1 MVDCDLGRR
10 SAVRCWFSPCSPHS
24 VAQPTASVP
33 RRARHNLRHLVKTT
47 PWAAARRT
55 SAMPRAR
62 WSSLCKPR
70 RLDLRRTVPACAPI
84 PKRLLPPT
92 ERLPTHRHTHP
103 RRSGLVAGTGCIICS
118 KTLFELKAVG
128 ISGVEETF
136 EPQVFQPFVMFFGM
150 LFALP
155 MYLALEARKRIRARS
170 DPALRAELDAAPPIT
185 VRRLRLP
192 RSQLGQRRHQRALT
206 APTLTRTPHP

>member
-33 RRARHNLRHLVKTT
+33 RRARHNLRHLVKHGRRGGEQVRCLERDGLHCVSR
-47 PWAAARRT
+47 AALT
-55 SAMPRAR
+55 SAAQFPLVHRFQNAHQL
-62 WSSLCKPR
+62 S
-70 RLDLRRTVPACAPI
+70 
-84 PKRLLPPT
+84 PT

>member
-1 MVDCDLGRR
+1 
-10 SAVRCWFSPCSPHS
+10 
-24 VAQPTASVP
+24 
-33 RRARHNLRHLVKTT
+33 
-47 PWAAARRT
+47 
-55 SAMPRAR
+55 MPRAR
-62 WSSLCKPR
+62 WCSSCE
-70 RLDLRRTVPACAPI
+70 PAP
-84 PKRLLPPT
+84 PWPPPHSRLLWQRYQNTLHPT
-92 ERLPTHRHTHP
+92 PSAFRFLTRRTHP
-103 RRSGLVAGTGCIICS
+103 RACSGLVAGTGCIICS

-185 VRRLRLP
+185 VHPRLEPSLAGADAREP
-192 RSQLGQRRHQRALT
+192 
-206 APTLTRTPHP
+206 

>member
-1 MVDCDLGRR
+1 MRCLERDGLHCVSRAALVRLGLGL
-10 SAVRCWFSPCSPHS
+10 
-24 VAQPTASVP
+24 
-33 RRARHNLRHLVKTT
+33 RA
-47 PWAAARRT
+47 A
-55 SAMPRAR
+55 
-62 WSSLCKPR
+62 
-70 RLDLRRTVPACAPI
+70 I
-84 PKRLLPPT
+84 PKRPPPRAPSFQLLT
-92 ERLPTHRHTHP
+92 DTHP
-103 RRSGLVAGTGCIICS
+103 HARSGLVAGTGCIICS

-185 VRRLRLP
+185 VRCLRLA
-192 RSQLGQRRHQRALT
+192 RTQLGQRRHQRALT
-206 APTLTRTPHP
+206 DAHPDPAPLRRCVTC

>member
-1 MVDCDLGRR
+1 
-10 SAVRCWFSPCSPHS
+10 
-24 VAQPTASVP
+24 
-33 RRARHNLRHLVKTT
+33 
-47 PWAAARRT
+47 
-55 SAMPRAR
+55 MPRAR

-70 RLDLRRTVPACAPI
+70 RLDLRRIVPACAPI

>member
-1 MVDCDLGRR
+1 MSRR
-10 SAVRCWFSPCSPHS
+10 RPGLH
-24 VAQPTASVP
+24 
-33 RRARHNLRHLVKTT
+33 
-47 PWAAARRT
+47 RT
-55 SAMPRAR
+55 
-62 WSSLCKPR
+62 
-70 RLDLRRTVPACAPI
+70 PACCGSDTKTPST
-84 PKRLLPPT
+84 PPSAFRFLT
-92 ERLPTHRHTHP
+92 DATHP
-103 RRSGLVAGTGCIICS
+103 RACSGLVAGTGCIICS

-185 VRRLRLP
+185 VHLRLEP
-192 RSQLGQRRHQRALT
+192 SLAGADARE
-206 APTLTRTPHP
+206 P